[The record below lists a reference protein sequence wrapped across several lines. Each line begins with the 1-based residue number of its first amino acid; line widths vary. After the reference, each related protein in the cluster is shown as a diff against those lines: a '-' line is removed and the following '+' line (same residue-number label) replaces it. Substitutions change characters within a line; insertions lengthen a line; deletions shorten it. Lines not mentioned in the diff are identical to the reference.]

1 MGELTAHE
9 LQVATLIARGRSN
22 REISRDLW
30 VSEKTVEA
38 HLTHIYRKLE
48 LRSRTQLAVL
58 VLTASRLPGA

>member
-1 MGELTAHE
+1 VAFVPETEVGHE
-9 LQVATLIARGRSN
+9 GK
-22 REISRDLW
+22 

-58 VLTASRLPGA
+58 VLTAQGQAGRGS